1 VDIQEHG
8 PRETPLR
15 RLTITVFMLIVLA
28 TILSFANDSDLLSH
42 IPRQQQLAIDW
53 VFCIVWFA
61 CGAWLIR
68 RVEKGIFRMV
78 SGRTKLDNR
87 VATLWSRAFSAMGY
101 AFVLV
106 IALHLLHIRVGSI
119 LVGGA
124 VTGVLVGIGAQSTLS
139 NLFAGLVLFTVR
151 PFSVG
156 QTVTLR
162 TYLFS
167 GMEYSGTVSDINWY
181 YTVLVDGSQRRL
193 VPNSAVI
200 ASAITI
206 VSELPSTQLFTIP
219 LPYNLPVS
227 TFKQR
232 IQEVFNGDVD
242 VSIKDFGED
251 NYSVQ
256 IRIPETASADDLR
269 EAITRC
275 RERYRQ

>member
-1 VDIQEHG
+1 VGIPEHG
-8 PRETPLR
+8 TRETPLR
-15 RLTITVFMLIVLA
+15 RLAITVFLLIVLA
-28 TILSFANDSDLLSH
+28 TILSFANDSDLLGH

-53 VFCIVWFA
+53 VFCIVWFV
-61 CGAWLIR
+61 CSAWLIR
-68 RVEKGIFRMV
+68 HVERGIFRMV

-167 GMEYSGTVSDINWY
+167 GIEYSGTVSDINWY

-206 VSELPSTQLFTIP
+206 VSELPSTQLYTIP
-219 LPYNLPVS
+219 LPYSLSVS

-242 VSIKDFGED
+242 VTIKDFGED
-251 NYSVQ
+251 SYSVQ
-256 IRIPETASADDLR
+256 IRIPEAASADDLR
-269 EAITRC
+269 EAIARC
-275 RERYRQ
+275 REQ